1 MQSFLLQKVANIYAN
16 SANTACQQKTDLNP
30 LVTNKQ
36 PVSLTRVVCKQLKF
50 QRTFTCCELLW
61 I

>member
-1 MQSFLLQKVANIYAN
+1 MQIARTQLVNR
-16 SANTACQQKTDLNP
+16 TDLNP

-36 PVSLTRVVCKQLKF
+36 PVSLARVVCKQLKF